1 MKTIELKENEL
12 FEVVIKHKEF
22 CVSQKLQVV
31 ITGMKIPKSRNEL
44 STFETEIYKMS
55 DAIPIRARAKK

>member
-1 MKTIELKENEL
+1 MKTIELKEGEL
-12 FEVVIKHKEF
+12 FEIVIKHKKF

-31 ITGMKIPKSRNEL
+31 ITGIKIPRSRNEL

-55 DAIPIRARAKK
+55 DAIPKRARAKK